1 MPYIIVQ
8 IWYPTDIGTEVTEKF
23 LEVVKEFPFDRSLG
37 KETITVASNTN
48 KNGQEIISVMEVKQG
63 KLEEAWAWGRKRMGG
78 FQSIKGLEYDMR
90 LWTTLTE
97 AFEGTEYSV
106 PE

>member
-8 IWYPTDIGTEVTEKF
+8 IWYPTHIGTEVTEKF

-37 KETITVASNTN
+37 KETIQVASNTN
-48 KNGQEIISVMEVKQG
+48 KNGVEVMSIMEVKQG
-63 KLEEAWAWGRKRMGG
+63 KLEEAWAWGSKRMGA
-78 FQSIKGLEYDMR
+78 FQSLKGFEYEMR
-90 LWTTLTE
+90 LWSTLAE
-97 AFEGTEYSV
+97 AFEGSEYSV

>member
-1 MPYIIVQ
+1 MPYIVVQ
-8 IWYPTDIGTEVTEKF
+8 CWYPSEIGTEVTEKF

-37 KETITVASNTN
+37 KETIPVASNTN
-48 KNGQEIISVMEVKQG
+48 KKGVEILAVMEVKQG
-63 KLEEAWAWGRKRMGG
+63 KLEEAWKWARHRMGS
-78 FQSIKGLEYDMR
+78 FQSVKGFEYDTR
-90 LWTTLTE
+90 LWTSLTE

>member
-1 MPYIIVQ
+1 MPYIIIQ
-8 IWYPTDIGTEVTEKF
+8 AWYPTEINIEVVEKY

-37 KETITVASNTN
+37 KETINIASNTN
-48 KNGQEIISVMEVKQG
+48 KKGVEVISIMNVKQG
-63 KLEEAWAWGRKRMGG
+63 KLEEAWKWVGNRMGPFQEVKG
-78 FQSIKGLEYDMR
+78 FEYDIR
-90 LWTTLTE
+90 LWGTLVE

>member
-8 IWYPTDIGTEVTEKF
+8 IWYPTDLNTEVTEKF
-23 LEVVKEFPFDRSLG
+23 LEVVKEFPFDRS
-37 KETITVASNTN
+37 
-48 KNGQEIISVMEVKQG
+48 
-63 KLEEAWAWGRKRMGG
+63 AWGRKRMGG

-106 PE
+106 P